1 MAIDQRDTR
10 AAADSPVSA
19 SEMLDSPTQHYS
31 AMLSRGDSH
40 DIPDQDFIPRTP
52 AREIFRQP
60 SDAFPQTIS
69 DRGGYSYSARPTEL
83 HAESPRVTFSFSG
96 GDGSGSG
103 SGVGMVAAAPVAL
116 ARPSMMERNIE
127 AVREPTGAGFVAK
140 TQHYKARYRRWP
152 GVVLLLAIVIGGAV
166 GITFAALHTKTA
178 STARQEAYAK
188 RKASASSIT
197 GGASGSGSD
206 LVSDDGAVGNPKSY
220 PDMGCE
226 LPDYQSKDG
235 HIYAVASNGT
245 EVAVDMKGINWFGME
260 TGTAIPLG
268 LWDNSENGTTA
279 YQIASFLEKNKF
291 NAVRLPLCINWI
303 LTNKTPESTLINTA
317 ENRAI
322 SIKNYRS
329 LLKSLIKALAYRQ
342 IGVLISLHTLTSTD
356 NGGLWYS
363 DNITQSDYLDA
374 VDTLT
379 GDLCSNTYW
388 NVIGLDLKNEPY
400 EGTWGDGEDTDWREG
415 AQTIGNRMLKGC
427 SNWMGFVEGI
437 YASHTLTID
446 DTDYSFYD
454 WYGSGLQKAN
464 EYPVEFTT
472 DNKVVY
478 APHYYTPAV
487 YPQSYLYG
495 GGTSGDNGELTDYVE
510 LSNSSLKTRISST
523 MDEMFGFIADNQSA
537 AMLLGEFGGLY
548 SSDLHPELTTQRCT
562 DFSIDIMLENGWA
575 GGFVWS
581 LNPESAYQY
590 NPADTYGTFT
600 EGVLEDDWLTANS
613 GFLEGLVAMNDLE
626 NLRMMPCF
634 ETEESDSGSSG
645 SD

>member
-1 MAIDQRDTR
+1 
-10 AAADSPVSA
+10 
-19 SEMLDSPTQHYS
+19 MLDSPTQHYS

-197 GGASGSGSD
+197 GAAMLLGEFGGSSLHAECHDASHFGICIASQRSCSMRRHEEEDSPAASLITSSEMLSSPTYNYSAMLNREDSRDIPEQDFIPQAPAREVFREPSDAQTYGAVGGYGTHGTNRFSAVQNSPRASQASNTGSGSGNGLAAIAAGGAAAGVFTRGSLLDRNIEPAPGFLEKTQQKYKGRYRMWPGILLLILVIGGAVAGITFSALHTSDTATTRQEAYAQRKADSEKISGGASGSGSD
-206 LVSDDGAVGNPKSY
+206 LISDDGADAADY
-220 PDMGCE
+220 P
-226 LPDYQSKDG
+226 LTF
-235 HIYAVASNGT
+235 GT
-245 EVAVDMKGINWFGME
+245 E
-260 TGTAIPLG
+260 
-268 LWDNSENGTTA
+268 
-279 YQIASFLEKNKF
+279 
-291 NAVRLPLCINWI
+291 
-303 LTNKTPESTLINTA
+303 
-317 ENRAI
+317 
-322 SIKNYRS
+322 
-329 LLKSLIKALAYRQ
+329 
-342 IGVLISLHTLTSTD
+342 
-356 NGGLWYS
+356 
-363 DNITQSDYLDA
+363 
-374 VDTLT
+374 
-379 GDLCSNTYW
+379 
-388 NVIGLDLKNEPY
+388 
-400 EGTWGDGEDTDWREG
+400 
-415 AQTIGNRMLKGC
+415 
-427 SNWMGFVEGI
+427 
-437 YASHTLTID
+437 
-446 DTDYSFYD
+446 
-454 WYGSGLQKAN
+454 
-464 EYPVEFTT
+464 
-472 DNKVVY
+472 NKVVY

-487 YPQSYLYG
+487 YPQAYFYD
-495 GGTSGDNGELTDYVE
+495 GGTQDSNGAIADYVE
-510 LSNSSLKTRISST
+510 IDDDTLKARIKAT
-523 MDEMFGFIADNQSA
+523 MADMFGFLADDNSSA
-537 AMLLGEFGGLY
+537 LLLGEFGGLY
-548 SSDLHPELTTQRCT
+548 SKDLHPELTTQRCT
-562 DFSIDIMLENGWA
+562 ELSMEVIVESGWA

-600 EGVLEDDWLTANS
+600 EGILEDDWLTANS
-613 GFLEGLVAMNDLE
+613 VFLKGMTALDDLA

-634 ETEESDSGSSG
+634 EVEESSSG
-645 SD
+645 SESSSSS

>member
-1 MAIDQRDTR
+1 
-10 AAADSPVSA
+10 
-19 SEMLDSPTQHYS
+19 MLDSPTQHYS

-60 SDAFPQTIS
+60 SEAFPQTIS